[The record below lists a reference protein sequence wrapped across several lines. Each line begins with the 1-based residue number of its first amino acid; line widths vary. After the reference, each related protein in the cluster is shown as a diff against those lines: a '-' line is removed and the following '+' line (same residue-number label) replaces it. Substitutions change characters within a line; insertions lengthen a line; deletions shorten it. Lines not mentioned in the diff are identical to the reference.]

1 MTDSLKKD
9 IIQISDYSKYL
20 EQVKIYYNLK
30 NKYSTH
36 KQTYINKLINSDD
49 SIELKKKL
57 YSKNKFKCVNCGKVG
72 GTIFFENNKIL
83 RATCGV
89 STNPCKLNLEIIK
102 MTPILIHNELRETN
116 IILNNIKKKIIL
128 TKLDFLFGYI
138 QEDKAVELFENLKSD
153 LGTNQEKYNNLYTLY
168 NSITNNTDINDLIDE
183 KVSEQNLLINDYKEL
198 MNLYKET
205 NESKYLKD
213 ALFLY
218 TSKLKQLDEHINTL
232 KYKHYTVELN
242 EENKYLIQNKYNIN
256 NLELIKKPE

>member
-1 MTDSLKKD
+1 
-9 IIQISDYSKYL
+9 
-20 EQVKIYYNLK
+20 
-30 NKYSTH
+30 
-36 KQTYINKLINSDD
+36 
-49 SIELKKKL
+49 
-57 YSKNKFKCVNCGKVG
+57 
-72 GTIFFENNKIL
+72 
-83 RATCGV
+83 
-89 STNPCKLNLEIIK
+89 

-168 NSITNNTDINDLIDE
+168 NSITNNTDINDLIDQ
-183 KVSEQNLLINDYKEL
+183 KVSEQNLLIDDYKEL

-232 KYKHYTVELN
+232 KYKHYTIETN